1 MHQDSFQYFNL
12 TTRTR
17 KEQFCWRI

>member
-1 MHQDSFQYFNL
+1 VIL
-12 TTRTR
+12 TTW